1 MFAEIIKSYQEE
13 STDIVAEIYVYCA
26 DHFQGR
32 HYTKHQEFIQ
42 NTPAN
47 IKSESLCKV
56 LDGMIGD
63 NKELKKVSDRMLD
76 CFECMYAFVPDFYY
90 ICGLRDSAQ
99 ISDIKD
105 METHIEKMLVM
116 HRAKA
121 YEECRDDTEN
131 YIKWVSC
138 FERYKEK
145 IGRELGEDARKVI
158 CDIETAEHEANE
170 TATIVDYIGGVFDAK
185 LIMKFIGEHHM
196 H

>member
-1 MFAEIIKSYQEE
+1 MFSEIIKSYQEE

-32 HYTKHQEFIQ
+32 HYTKHQEFTQ

-63 NKELKKVSDRMLD
+63 NKELKNVSDRMLD

-99 ISDIKD
+99 ITDIKD

-121 YEECRDDTEN
+121 YEGYRNDTED
-131 YIKWVSC
+131 YIKWVSR
-138 FERYKEK
+138 FERYKERIVK
-145 IGRELGEDARKVI
+145 ELGENARKVI
-158 CDIETAEHEANE
+158 CDIEAAEHEANE

>member
-1 MFAEIIKSYQEE
+1 MFSGIIKAYQEE
-13 STDIVAEIYVYCA
+13 STDIVKEIYVECA

-47 IKSESLCKV
+47 IKSDSLCKV

-76 CFECMYAFVPDFYY
+76 CFGCMYAFVPDFYY
-90 ICGLRDSAQ
+90 ICGLRDSAE
-99 ISDIKD
+99 ISDNKD
-105 METHIEKMLVM
+105 LKTHIEKMLVM

-121 YEECRDDTEN
+121 YEECRNDIED
-131 YIKWVSC
+131 YIKLASR
-138 FERYKEK
+138 FERYKRK
-145 IGRELGEDARKVI
+145 IIKELGENARKVM